1 MNTRR
6 AYSMAVRGQKAAA
19 TRDRILDATQRLFT
33 DPTSSLTL
41 EQIAAESGVSVQTV
55 LRAFGSKPD
64 LLLAAIGTLRSTE
77 QREVD
82 DPPVTTAEAVTRL
95 FDDYEQIGNRVIRML
110 AEEHRVPGFVQVAA
124 EGRARHRAWVEAAFA
139 AQLTPFRGRQRVE
152 VVTAL
157 VAATDVYLWQLLRR
171 DLGLGRSTAEAVTNR
186 LVTGAVA
193 PTRG

>member
-1 MNTRR
+1 
-6 AYSMAVRGQKAAA
+6 MAR
-19 TRDRILDATQRLFT
+19 
-33 DPTSSLTL
+33 
-41 EQIAAESGVSVQTV
+41 VSVQTV
-55 LRAFGSKPD
+55 LRAFGNKET
-64 LLLAAIGTLRSTE
+64 LILEAIGTFRPTELSILDGPPRSVG
-77 QREVD
+77 Q
-82 DPPVTTAEAVTRL
+82 AVTRS
-95 FDDYEQIGNRVIRML
+95 FDDYEEIGDRVIRML
-110 AEEHRVPGFVQVAA
+110 AEEHRIPGLAEVAA
-124 EGRARHRAWVEAAFA
+124 VGRTMHRAWVEAAFA